1 MKIYEVELSK
11 DSRKELKKID
21 KYQQKVINQW
31 ICRYLRDCQNPRSYG
46 KALSGS
52 LQKYWVYRIGHY
64 RVICEI
70 DDKHQIIQILP
81 LYILHLQQLLL
92 KLFHLHHD
100 PIQYLHNCF
109 LNQQLL

>member
-1 MKIYEVELSK
+1 MKIYKVELSK

-70 DDKHQIIQILP
+70 DDKHQIIQIITIGHRSDIYVKMVREEEN
-81 LYILHLQQLLL
+81 LYEIEVE
-92 KLFHLHHD
+92 
-100 PIQYLHNCF
+100 Y
-109 LNQQLL
+109 

>member
-70 DDKHQIIQILP
+70 DDKHQSF
-81 LYILHLQQLLL
+81 LQ
-92 KLFHLHHD
+92 FFYLHHLSL
-100 PIQYLHNCF
+100 LHHEHNVSYEP
-109 LNQQLL
+109 Q

>member
-70 DDKHQIIQILP
+70 DDKHQIIQIITIGHRSDIYVKMVREEEN
-81 LYILHLQQLLL
+81 LYEIEVE
-92 KLFHLHHD
+92 
-100 PIQYLHNCF
+100 Y
-109 LNQQLL
+109 

>member
-70 DDKHQIIQILP
+70 DDKHQIIQIITIGHRSDIYVKMIREEEN
-81 LYILHLQQLLL
+81 LYEIEVE
-92 KLFHLHHD
+92 
-100 PIQYLHNCF
+100 Y
-109 LNQQLL
+109 